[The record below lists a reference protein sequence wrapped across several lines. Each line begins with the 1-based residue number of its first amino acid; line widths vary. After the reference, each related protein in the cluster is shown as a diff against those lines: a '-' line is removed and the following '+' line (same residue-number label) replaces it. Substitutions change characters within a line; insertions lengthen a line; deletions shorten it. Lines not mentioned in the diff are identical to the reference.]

1 MANEYIF
8 RDWNKQKEKEI
19 LKYEDNRLLGSI

>member
-19 LKYEDNRLLGSI
+19 LKCEDNRLLDSI